1 MTKIK
6 NTKKGMA
13 KKTLSMSLVVAMLAT
28 SNVPVWAAEFS
39 DGTDDVAVATEAPA
53 AEAFSDAA
61 TEAPVVEDNT
71 NAVEAQDASTSVTA
85 DVTFKGA
92 DSNNTINWWENKELE
107 ADISSV
113 KINGVEFNSN
123 FDAIFNKYSLT
134 YAWKVNGVAEDE
146 DDVSFNNGSY
156 EVDTY
161 EPTETDAGKTIS
173 LILMLKEEG
182 STPNDVKTIW
192 SQEFGSFT
200 VNYRQVSD
208 CVKVNE
214 SEIPTPEYDGEEH
227 KESVSQALL
236 MLIDTTNGTGDNY
249 LTNES
254 NYDVTYSGKDY
265 VNVTEDGITVTLTP
279 KADKLPGYAG
289 SISYT
294 YKISPKELTGYAS
307 NMVAT
312 ITNTSYTY
320 TGNTITKVKASDIKL
335 VDKNDPSVDLSN
347 YLNVDKDGYVGI
359 SSDANAALK
368 NADDEKTLWV
378 DLIQG
383 VPETGCQNYKITPED
398 QVYRRIETSNKLK
411 VTARDLSTV
420 NITIPAQ
427 SGSSDGKAITIDPDT
442 VTFKDKTTGE
452 KLSLADDV
460 KIEVP
465 ENAKTKGSYTA
476 TIKAN
481 TENVTGKATANFNI
495 VAADLS
501 TATFTNENSI
511 ANCQKQYTG
520 EQITFT
526 AKELGSLT
534 LDDKTIDPS
543 LYDITFGENI
553 NAKAGKTDEGVII
566 IKGKGDFEGSEKRIY
581 FDIVPASLDEANTKA
596 NEYVEIIDTKKYSD
610 YAESMGIV
618 VKAKNA
624 DKKEFTLKEGTDY
637 TVEYSC
643 NNNAKGG
650 TVTATITIINDS
662 FKGDKVSTTVSS
674 TITEKAI
681 KDANIKLKET
691 DFTYTGKAVEPD
703 FDVVIDGKIIN
714 PDLYE
719 VSYKNNL
726 NAGTATIE
734 VTGKGD
740 KYSDQA
746 TAKATFTI
754 KPADA
759 SKLEGTLPSK
769 SYKGYSLEVP
779 ADEINVTL
787 NGEKINV
794 KDNFTV
800 TYGENVQIGDGT
812 VILTPKNGNFTG
824 TKTLTFK
831 IVAELLKDGSLTF
844 YDKNGVKVND
854 PDFYYDGTAHTYGKV
869 TFSTTDADGDYITEH
884 QNDAGNWEEFSKKL
898 TEGTDYEIKYVDN
911 VYGKDHIGAVLVVA
925 KGKFGGAYEDEDL
938 GIKDGVYTDAEGN
951 KTANVIYAEGFV
963 IAPQLIHR
971 NNISISNGTYAGG
984 LPVKPQV
991 SIVVNGKTLVEGKDF
1006 EVITSLDSTEI
1017 KESVEHYLLFNTDL
1031 ANATTGN
1038 TLYAVIR
1045 GLNGYDVAGSES
1057 EDDRY
1062 DSPLYK
1068 WGIDKFD
1075 LANADVTVED
1085 GKVTVK
1091 CGRVDVETSE
1101 YTVEQKDGK
1110 VTVTANKNSRNYT
1123 GSKTVSAVTED
1134 QKPGT
1139 PMISSVKVVG
1149 NKATAILSGDTDGA
1163 SGYDYVISTDRDCIT
1178 NKDYD
1183 SVNKNQVQTSTTFKY
1198 VQQGTYY
1205 AYCHAWKRDKNGK
1218 KVFSDW
1224 SNAYPFVVSAITP
1237 DAPVITKVTVSGST
1251 IKVTYKAA
1259 ANATGYDVVLGTG
1272 SKKENGET
1280 RPHHYGNHKVLNL
1293 KEGTVTATFKKVP
1306 KGTWVV
1312 GMHAFNRTSED
1323 GKKVFSPWSN
1333 LMPAEVE

>member
-39 DGTDDVAVATEAPA
+39 DGNDVAVATETPA
-53 AEAFSDAA
+53 AKTFSDDAVD
-61 TEAPVVEDNT
+61 TPVVENDT
-71 NAVEAQDASTSVTA
+71 DIAVAQDANTSVVA
-85 DVTFKGA
+85 NVTFTGA
-92 DSNNTINWWENKELE
+92 DSNNTIDWSEDDSKQLAAN
-107 ADISSV
+107 ISSV
-113 KINGVEFNSN
+113 KINGTEFNTSIDGA
-123 FDAIFNKYSLT
+123 FGKYYLT
-134 YAWKVNGVAEDE
+134 YAWKIDGVAETE
-146 DDVSFNNGSY
+146 DDVDDDY
-156 EVDTY
+156 EIDTY
-161 EPTETDAGKTIS
+161 APTSADAGKIIS

-200 VNYRQVSD
+200 VNYRQISD
-208 CVKVNE
+208 YVKINKN
-214 SEIPTPEYDGEEH
+214 SIDNPTYNGEEH
-227 KESVSQALL
+227 KEPVPSSLLTLSDGVS
-236 MLIDTTNGTGDNY
+236 GDNY

-254 NYDVTYSGKDY
+254 NYEVAYSGKDFT
-265 VNVTEDGITVTLTP
+265 NVTEDGIKVTLTP
-279 KADKLPGYAG
+279 DAKNLPGYAG
-289 SISYT
+289 SISYI
-294 YKISPKELTGYAS
+294 YKIEPKELTGYS
-307 NMVAT
+307 NDMIAT

-320 TGNTITKVKASDIKL
+320 TGKTVTKIKASDIKL
-335 VDKNDPSVDLSN
+335 VDKKNPSVDLSN
-347 YLNVDKDGYVGI
+347 YLNVDKNGYVGVADND
-359 SSDANAALK
+359 SVKDA
-368 NADDEKTLWV
+368 DEEKELWV
-378 DLIQG
+378 DLIKG
-383 VPETGCQNYKITPED
+383 VPETGCQNYKITPEN
-398 QVYRRIETSNKLK
+398 QSQRRIQTSNKLK
-411 VTARDLSTV
+411 VDARALSTV
-420 NITIPAQ
+420 DITIPTQ
-427 SGSSDGKAITIDPDT
+427 SGSSDGKAITINPDD
-442 VTFKDKTTGE
+442 VTFTDKTTGE
-452 KLSLADDV
+452 DLVLKDDV

-465 ENAKTKGSYTA
+465 EDAKTKGTYTA
-476 TIKAN
+476 TISPK
-481 TENVTGKATANFNI
+481 TDNVTGKVTANFKI

-501 TATFTNENSI
+501 TAKFTNEDSI
-511 ANCQKQYTG
+511 QNCEKQYTG

-526 AKELGSLT
+526 AKDLGSLV
-534 LDDKTIDPS
+534 LNEKTIDPS

-553 NAKAGKTDEGVII
+553 NAKANKTNEGVII
-566 IKGKGDFEGSEKRIY
+566 IKGKGDFEGSEKRIT
-581 FDIVPASLDEANTKA
+581 FDIVPASLDETNTKA

-624 DKKEFTLKEGTDY
+624 DRKEFTLKEGTDY

-643 NNNAKGG
+643 DNNIKGG
-650 TVTATITIINDS
+650 TVTAKITIINDS
-662 FKGDKVSTTVSS
+662 FKGGDTTKEVSS

-681 KDANIKLKET
+681 KDANIKLKGT
-691 DFTYTGKAVEPD
+691 DFTYTGKAIEPD

-719 VSYKNNL
+719 VSYTNNL
-726 NAGTATIE
+726 NAGTATIK

-740 KYSDQA
+740 KYSDKA
-746 TAKATFTI
+746 SAKATFTI

-779 ADEINVTL
+779 VDEINVTL

-800 TYGENVQIGDGT
+800 TYGENVEIGDGT
-812 VILTPKNGNFTG
+812 VTLTPKNGNFTG

-831 IVAELLKDGSLTF
+831 IVAELLRNGDLTF
-844 YDKNGVKVND
+844 YDKNGVKVDD
-854 PDFYYDGTAHTYGKV
+854 PEFDYDGTAHTFGKV
-869 TFSTTDADGDYITEH
+869 VFSSTDTEH
-884 QNDAGNWEEFSKKL
+884 QNDVGDWDEYSKKL

-911 VYGKDHIGAVLVVA
+911 VSGKDHYGAVLVVA
-925 KGKFGGAYEDEDL
+925 KGKFGGAFENDDL
-938 GIKDGVYTDAEGN
+938 GIKGGVYTDAEGN
-951 KTANVIYAEGFV
+951 KTANVIYAEDFY
-963 IAPQLIHR
+963 IHPQIIHE
-971 NNISISNGTYAGG
+971 NNISISNATYAGG

-1006 EVITSLDSTEI
+1006 EVLVSLKDLSDLEMDNVADP
-1017 KESVEHYLLFNTDL
+1017 EVLLLNTDL

-1038 TLYAVIR
+1038 TLYAIIR
-1045 GLNGYDVAGSES
+1045 GLNGYEVANNV
-1057 EDDRY
+1057 DA
-1062 DSPLYK
+1062 YK

-1075 LANADVTVED
+1075 LANADVTVND

-1101 YTVEQKDGK
+1101 YTIESKDGK

-1205 AYCHAWKRDKNGK
+1205 AYCHAWKRDENGK

-1259 ANATGYDVVLGTG
+1259 ANATGYDVVLGTD

-1280 RPHHYGNHKVLNL
+1280 RPYHYGNHKVLNL

>member
-39 DGTDDVAVATEAPA
+39 DGSDDVAVATEAPA

-123 FDAIFNKYSLT
+123 FDAIKYSLT

-146 DDVSFNNGSY
+146 DDVELNSGSY

-161 EPTETDAGKTIS
+161 EPTDADAGKTIS

-214 SEIPTPEYDGEEH
+214 SEIPTQEYDGEEH

-294 YKISPKELTGYAS
+294 YKISPKKLTGYAS

-359 SSDANAALK
+359 SSDANVALK

-427 SGSSDGKAITIDPDT
+427 SGSSDGNAITIDPDT

-553 NAKAGKTDEGVII
+553 NAKAGKEDEGVII

-581 FDIVPASLDEANTKA
+581 FDIVPASLDEDNTKA

-610 YAESMGIV
+610 YAESMGII

-844 YDKNGVKVND
+844 YDKNGVKIED
-854 PDFYYDGTAHTYGKV
+854 PEFDYDGTAHTFGKV
-869 TFSTTDADGDYITEH
+869 TFSTDATQH
-884 QNDAGNWEEFSKKL
+884 QNDSGNWETYSKKL
-898 TEGTDYEIKYVDN
+898 TEDTDYEIKYVDN
-911 VYGKDHIGAVLVVA
+911 VSGKDHYGAVLVVA
-925 KGKFGGAYEDEDL
+925 KGKFGGAFEDDDL

-951 KTANVIYAEGFV
+951 KIANVIYAENFLIV
-963 IAPQLIHR
+963 PQIIHQ
-971 NNISISNGTYAGG
+971 NNISISNATYAGG

-1006 EVITSLDSTEI
+1006 EVITSLKDYDLKELDDEFTPYEI
-1017 KESVEHYLLFNTDL
+1017 ITLALNTDL

-1038 TLYAVIR
+1038 TLYAIIR
-1045 GLNGYDVAGSES
+1045 GLNGYEVA
-1057 EDDRY
+1057 DNVD
-1062 DSPLYK
+1062 PYK
-1068 WGIDKFD
+1068 WGINKFD
-1075 LANADVTVED
+1075 LANADVTVND

-1101 YTVEQKDGK
+1101 YTVESKDGK

-1139 PMISSVKVVG
+1139 PMISNVIVTG
-1149 NKATAILSGDTDGA
+1149 NKANVILSGEVEGA

-1178 NKDYD
+1178 NKDYT
-1183 SVNKNQVQTSTTFKY
+1183 SVNKNQVKTNTTFEY
-1198 VQQGTYY
+1198 VGQNTYY
-1205 AYCHAWKRDKNGK
+1205 AYCHAWKRDENGK
-1218 KVFSDW
+1218 KVFGEW
-1224 SNAYPFVVSAITP
+1224 SNAYPFVVTAITP
-1237 DAPVITKVTVSGST
+1237 SQPVITNVKVSGST
-1251 IKVTYKAA
+1251 VTVTYTKA
-1259 ANATGYDVVLGTG
+1259 ANATGYDVVLGT
-1272 SKKENGET
+1272 STKKVNGET
-1280 RPHHYGNHKVLNL
+1280 RPVEYGTLVKKNIKGNV
-1293 KEGTVTATFKKVP
+1293 VTATFKNVK
-1306 KGTWVV
+1306 KGTYYA
-1312 GMHAFNRTSED
+1312 GLHAFNRTSED
-1323 GKKVFSPWSN
+1323 GKKVFSQWSN
-1333 LMPAEVE
+1333 VKKVTVK

>member
-39 DGTDDVAVATEAPA
+39 DGTDAAVATETPA
-53 AEAFSDAA
+53 VEAFSDNAA
-61 TEAPVVEDNT
+61 DAPVVENDENT
-71 NAVEAQDASTSVTA
+71 VAAQDTNTSVTA
-85 DVTFKGA
+85 NVTFKGA
-92 DSNNTINWWENKELE
+92 DSNNTVDWSKSGDKKLE

-113 KINGVEFNSN
+113 KVNGIELNASL
-123 FDAIFNKYSLT
+123 DAMTEKYVLT
-134 YAWKVNGVAEDE
+134 YAWKVNGVAETE
-146 DDVSFNNGSY
+146 NEV
-156 EVDTY
+156 EVDPDGY
-161 EPTETDAGKTIS
+161 EIDPYAPSASDAGKTIS

-200 VNYRQVSD
+200 VNYRQISD
-208 CVKVNE
+208 YVKINKDK
-214 SEIPTPEYDGEEH
+214 ITNPGYDGKEH
-227 KESVSQALL
+227 KEAVSDALL
-236 MLIDTTNGTGDNY
+236 MLTDGTSDGY

-254 NYDVTYSGKDY
+254 NYDVAYSGKDY

-279 KADKLPGYAG
+279 NADKLPGYAG

-294 YKISPKELTGYAS
+294 YKISPKKLSSYSGD
-307 NMVAT
+307 MVAT
-312 ITNTSYTY
+312 IVNTSYTY

-359 SSDANAALK
+359 SSDANAKLK

-383 VPETGCQNYKITPED
+383 VPETGCQNYDITPAT
-398 QVYRRIETSNKLK
+398 QGARRIQTSNKLK
-411 VTARDLSTV
+411 VVARDLSTV

-427 SGSSDGKAITIDPDT
+427 SGSSNGKAITINPST
-442 VTFKDKTTGE
+442 VTFTDKTTGE
-452 KLSLADDV
+452 KLTLAEDV

-465 ENAKTKGSYTA
+465 ENAKTKGTYTA
-476 TIKAN
+476 TISPKADN
-481 TENVTGKATANFNI
+481 DNVTGKAAVSFNI

-501 TATFTNENSI
+501 SATFTNENTI
-511 ANCQKQYTG
+511 AGAKKQYTG

-534 LDDKTIDPS
+534 LTDGNGKTTTIDPS

-553 NAKAGKTDEGVII
+553 NAKAGKEDEGVII

-581 FDIVPASLDEANTKA
+581 FDIVPASLDETNTKA
-596 NEYVEIIDTKKYSD
+596 NKYVEIIDTKKYSD

-643 NNNAKGG
+643 DNNIKGG
-650 TVTATITIINDS
+650 TVTAKITIINDS
-662 FKGDKVSTTVSS
+662 FKGGDTTKEVSS

-681 KDANIKLKET
+681 KDANIKLKGT
-691 DFTYTGKAVEPD
+691 DFTYTGKAIEPD

-719 VSYKNNL
+719 VSYTNNL
-726 NAGTATIE
+726 NAGTATIK

-740 KYSDQA
+740 KYSDKA
-746 TAKATFTI
+746 SAKATFTI

-779 ADEINVTL
+779 VDEINVTL

-800 TYGENVQIGDGT
+800 TYGENVEIGDGT
-812 VILTPKNGNFTG
+812 VTLTPKNGNFTG

-831 IVAELLKDGSLTF
+831 IVAELLRNGDLTF
-844 YDKNGVKVND
+844 YDKNGVKVDD
-854 PDFYYDGTAHTYGKV
+854 PEFDYDGTAHTFGKV
-869 TFSTTDADGDYITEH
+869 VFSSTDTEH
-884 QNDAGNWEEFSKKL
+884 QNDVGDWDEYSKKL

-911 VYGKDHIGAVLVVA
+911 VSGKDHYGAVLVVA
-925 KGKFGGAYEDEDL
+925 KGKFGGAFEDDDL
-938 GIKDGVYTDAEGN
+938 GIKGGVYTDAEGN
-951 KTANVIYAEGFV
+951 KTANVIYAEDFY
-963 IAPQLIHR
+963 IHPQIIHE
-971 NNISISNGTYAGG
+971 NNISISNATYAGG

-1006 EVITSLDSTEI
+1006 EVITSLKDYDLKELDDEFTQYEI
-1017 KESVEHYLLFNTDL
+1017 ITLALNTDL

-1038 TLYAVIR
+1038 TLYAIIR
-1045 GLNGYDVAGSES
+1045 GLNGYEVA
-1057 EDDRY
+1057 DNVA
-1062 DSPLYK
+1062 PYK
-1068 WGIDKFD
+1068 WGINKFD
-1075 LANADVTVED
+1075 LANADVTVND

-1101 YTVEQKDGK
+1101 YTIESKDGK

-1205 AYCHAWKRDKNGK
+1205 AYCHAWKRDENGK

-1237 DAPVITKVTVSGST
+1237 DAPVITNVKVSGST

-1259 ANATGYDVVLGTG
+1259 ANATGYDVVLGTA

-1280 RPHHYGNHKVLNL
+1280 RPYHYGDHKVLNL
-1293 KEGTVTATFKKVP
+1293 KEGTVTATFKNVP

-1333 LMPAEVE
+1333 LKKATVK